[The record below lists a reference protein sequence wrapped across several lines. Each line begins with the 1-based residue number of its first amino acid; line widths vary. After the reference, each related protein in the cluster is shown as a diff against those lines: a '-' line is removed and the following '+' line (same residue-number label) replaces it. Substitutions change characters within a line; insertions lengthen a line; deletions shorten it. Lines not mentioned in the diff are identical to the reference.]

1 MKMQNENYRAINKYI
16 ERRYGFEKLSIEE
29 YISLRDELSQPEMI
43 NRVIAEN
50 EKIEKFSALIRKRI
64 DLSKITLEDFDKI
77 IAEICDAQTENEIS
91 AIMSKFNIN

>member
-1 MKMQNENYRAINKYI
+1 MQNENYRAINKYI